1 MQKRWILAW
10 LTAIVLLA
18 GVCDAGVVEEVKFT
32 PGSNSALLAGSVVR
46 GERDQYFLTAKA
58 GQKMEVSITAVEKN
72 AVFSIYQ
79 PGYKTSKGEFG
90 IMEIAG
96 ATLRGTGEGED
107 ATAWKGVLPKSG
119 KYLIVVGG
127 TRGNATYKLKITIR

>member
-1 MQKRWILAW
+1 MPKRWMLAW
-10 LTAIVLLA
+10 LMAVVLLA

-32 PGSNSALLAGSVVR
+32 PGSDSALLAGSVVR

-79 PGYKTSKGEFG
+79 RFAYSIGQLS
-90 IMEIAG
+90 
-96 ATLRGTGEGED
+96 LS
-107 ATAWKGVLPKSG
+107 VQ
-119 KYLIVVGG
+119 
-127 TRGNATYKLKITIR
+127 